1 MITLSRQ
8 ELREAINEITSRV
21 NDPAYKAYYV
31 NWDGKGQQTYNSEAH
46 DDLEFLLDLV
56 NQLSPDCFELTPA
69 ARELL
74 GVGND

>member
-8 ELREAINEITSRV
+8 ELREAINEITRRV

-31 NWDGKGQQTYNSEAH
+31 NWDGKGQQTCNSDAH
-46 DDLEFLLDLV
+46 DDLEFLLDLIDAI
-56 NQLSPDCFELTPA
+56 SPDCYDLTPA

-74 GVGND
+74 GAGHD

>member
-1 MITLSRQ
+1 MITMTPQ
-8 ELREAINEITSRV
+8 ELKETINDIRQRV

-31 NWDGKGQQTYNSEAH
+31 NWDGKGHQTWNSDAH